1 MTASRAAPRRHLVRA
16 IVAWGIFGFAL
27 VVSIASLVT
36 VEQPVLSLVT
46 YTAVPLT
53 FGGIGA
59 FPVSYTHLTLPTN

>member
-1 MTASRAAPRRHLVRA
+1 M
-16 IVAWGIFGFAL
+16 AWGIFGFAL

-59 FPVSYTHLTLPTN
+59 FLSTRVPGNPIGTILLSPAWGSP